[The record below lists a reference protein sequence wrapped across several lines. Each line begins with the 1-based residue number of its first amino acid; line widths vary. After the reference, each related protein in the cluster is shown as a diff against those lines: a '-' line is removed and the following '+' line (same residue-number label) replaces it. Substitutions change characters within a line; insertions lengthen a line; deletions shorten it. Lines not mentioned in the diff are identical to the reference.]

1 MNELNLVVNL
11 IRASVFAMSRCVASL
26 SRKTLETAFSLRCLL
41 GQRLDSRQQGTPDHP
56 IGSSIW
62 MARDAVCNRCQ
73 TPPQPDDFLANRAM
87 TLRRQ
92 CSARKA
98 LVPKIGAMHIGQR

>member
-1 MNELNLVVNL
+1 MRNGADFGGDRRFEAALAENAVSQFPPRQGPGHRLGERVMMRPALFTNPL
-11 IRASVFAMSRCVASL
+11 SMRMSSKR
-26 SRKTLETAFSLRCLL
+26 R
-41 GQRLDSRQQGTPDHP
+41 
-56 IGSSIW
+56 
-62 MARDAVCNRCQ
+62 
-73 TPPQPDDFLANRAM
+73 PQPDDFLANRAM